1 MPRVVNR
8 KPKVVFSVGFF
19 VVFFLTENRL
29 FSVGFRLPKKNATE
43 KPTRFFRSVLFY
55 SPQQQKPPDRN
66 RPTFRWRSEKPT
78 EAVFIFGSQPP
89 QHKKN
94 DRNRPTFRRKNE
106 EPTKPFLF
114 AVYLRL
120 TTNPG
125 RPMIP
130 SHAHW
135 MNPLKC
141 WRNRLKNLPRSVC
154 QAVRILSQ
162 VCFNHFVEAGPSH
175 KHGSCRKTSFAVMA
189 TSWMPINTQPWL
201 LAGRRICSLELAT
214 TITHSWLVRMYI

>member
-55 SPQQQKPPDRN
+55 SPQQQKPP
-66 RPTFRWRSEKPT
+66 
-78 EAVFIFGSQPP
+78 
-89 QHKKN
+89 

-201 LAGRRICSLELAT
+201 LAGRRIFSLELAT